1 MAKGQTHETSA
12 HNADI
17 KMGSERGFGI
27 VFGVVFLI
35 IALLPLW
42 KGADI
47 RLWALGVSAVFFAVA
62 FIFPR
67 ILRPLNLLW
76 FKFGLLLG
84 KIMTPIVM
92 GFLFI
97 VTFVPMGLIVRY
109 IAKKDLLR
117 LKLEPDSESYW
128 IKRDPPGP
136 EPASMKFQ
144 F

>member
-1 MAKGQTHETSA
+1 MASGQTHETSA
-12 HNADI
+12 HNDEI
-17 KMGSERGFGI
+17 KMGSERSFGI

-47 RLWALGVSAVFFAVA
+47 RLWALAVGAVFGVLA
-62 FIFPR
+62 FIYPS
-67 ILRPLNLLW
+67 ILRPLNILW

-92 GFLFI
+92 GILFFGTFL
-97 VTFVPMGLIVRY
+97 PMGLIVRGLM
-109 IAKKDLLR
+109 KKDLLR
-117 LKLEPDSESYW
+117 LKLEPDSDSYW

-136 EPASMKFQ
+136 DPSTMKQQ

>member
-1 MAKGQTHETSA
+1 MASGQTHETSG
-12 HNADI
+12 HNDDI

-35 IALLPLW
+35 IALFPLW
-42 KGADI
+42 RGGEI
-47 RLWALGVSAVFFAVA
+47 RLWAAGISAVFFALA
-62 FIFPR
+62 FIYPSAM
-67 ILRPLNLLW
+67 RPLNVLW

-92 GFLFI
+92 GFLFF
-97 VTFVPMGLIVRY
+97 VTFVPMGFIVRF

-117 LKLEPDSESYW
+117 LKLEPDSASYW

-136 EPASMKFQ
+136 EPSSMKNQ

>member
-1 MAKGQTHETSA
+1 MAKGQTHETTA
-12 HNADI
+12 HNDDI

-35 IALLPLW
+35 IALWPLW
-42 KGADI
+42 KGGEV
-47 RLWALGVSAVFFAVA
+47 RLWAIGVGAVFLVLA
-62 FIFPR
+62 FVYPV
-67 ILRPLNLLW
+67 ILRPLNRVW

-92 GFLFI
+92 GFLFL
-97 VTFVPMGLIVRY
+97 VTFVPMAFIVRV

-117 LKLEPDSESYW
+117 LKLEPESASYW
-128 IKRDPPGP
+128 IQRTPPGP
-136 EPASMKFQ
+136 EPSSMKNQ